1 MKRSYLTSQSGSLI
15 CPFCQV
21 GGLECTLED
30 GCLGTALV
38 CEFEPSGHG
47 LHNVLGNV
55 WEWCS
60 EWFTPSTTPTV
71 RATARRVCTLARQR

>member
-30 GCLGTALV
+30 GYLGTALV
-38 CEFEPSGHG
+38 
-47 LHNVLGNV
+47 
-55 WEWCS
+55 W
-60 EWFTPSTTPTV
+60 
-71 RATARRVCTLARQR
+71 